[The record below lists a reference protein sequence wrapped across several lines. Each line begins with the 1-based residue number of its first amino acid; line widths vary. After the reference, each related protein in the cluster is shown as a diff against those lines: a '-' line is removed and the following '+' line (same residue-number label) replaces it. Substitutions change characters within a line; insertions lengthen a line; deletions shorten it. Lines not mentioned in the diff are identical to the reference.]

1 MSPWDEGGYIAEV
14 PAIQG
19 CWVVGETTEQVID
32 DIQEAIRLC
41 LQTDHLE
48 DRFLPEELPLRLTL
62 PITMP

>member
-1 MSPWDEGGYIAEV
+1 V

-41 LQTDHLE
+41 IQTDHLE